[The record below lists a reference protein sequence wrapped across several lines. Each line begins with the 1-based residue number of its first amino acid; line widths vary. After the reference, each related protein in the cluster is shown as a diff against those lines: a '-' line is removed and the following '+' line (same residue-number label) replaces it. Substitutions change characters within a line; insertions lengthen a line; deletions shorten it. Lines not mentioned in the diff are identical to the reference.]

1 MHFTYSDYSPIFLFQ
16 LYELN
21 SSFSHFPCIF
31 WLDTFFP
38 SDFLHVPRPRSPSST
53 SLLLPFL
60 SFLDTPK
67 LLFRLP
73 LVFFLVIFP
82 PSFLYMELA
91 ARFFENLLFLFLTCE
106 LKKLHMLFNCSMPL
120 SV

>member
-1 MHFTYSDYSPIFLFQ
+1 M
-16 LYELN
+16 
-21 SSFSHFPCIF
+21 
-31 WLDTFFP
+31 
-38 SDFLHVPRPRSPSST
+38 
-53 SLLLPFL
+53 
-60 SFLDTPK
+60 

-106 LKKLHMLFNCSMPL
+106 LKKRGGGEASLHMLFNCSMPL